1 MCAVEYRARCDHM
14 SLRAHALP
22 KPAAPSPPRGPSP
35 LDEVLFAGL
44 FQRAASISGTSKKK
58 ADGTLAATRLK
69 KPVTSAWLNERFR
82 QTLFLIKEFRTN
94 WNRGNML
101 SSDDVEY
108 LRVALDTALAQAE
121 LQSHVG
127 DDYDLNPTIWA
138 ILLVQNLHAV
148 RMGDWTVHTLADQLL
163 WSMAGMYTFLEEM
176 HSRGDWFYIRDP
188 ATKLVLHRYRLP
200 FKSGMIL
207 PPKQNQ
213 AFRLRKGATRLSD
226 WMEAGGLPALHPGI
240 IALEPPK
247 IVPPP
252 PLQAA
257 REARRNALWRRVTQ
271 RVSRRSL
278 QSVTGADA
286 DSRETRDVVSGLMTE
301 SRADASSSGSEL
313 SESEQTELADQLE
326 AEMEDQQRSDREA
339 SLADRQIDAIEAFLL
354 GDAGGSSS
362 SSGAASSSGSGAS
375 DAAAS
380 SSDSSS
386 RASRAAASPSGQQGL
401 SEYEQ
406 QRIRNMAANQQ
417 LLESLGLGGGTLLAP
432 SRRTA
437 APREQDPFPPGRS
450 GAAPTRHSTRDRR
463 EHAYDDRGS
472 SAEDSD

>member
-1 MCAVEYRARCDHM
+1 M
-14 SLRAHALP
+14 SLRAHARP
-22 KPAAPSPPRGPSP
+22 VPAALAPPARGSSP
-35 LDEVLFAGL
+35 LNEVLLAGL

-101 SSDDVEY
+101 SGDDVEY
-108 LRVALDTALAQAE
+108 LRVALDTALAQAQ
-121 LQSHVG
+121 LQTHIG

-148 RMGDWTVHTLADQLL
+148 RKGDWAVDTLQDQLL
-163 WSMAGMYTFLEEM
+163 WSMKGMYIFLEEM
-176 HSRGDWFYIRDP
+176 HKRGDWFFIKDP
-188 ATKLVLHRYRLP
+188 ATKLTLHRYRLP
-200 FKSGMIL
+200 FKSGMVI
-207 PPKQNQ
+207 PPKSTQ
-213 AFRLRKGATRLSD
+213 AFRIRKGANRLSD
-226 WMEAGGLPALHPGI
+226 WMERGGLPALHPRI

-271 RVSRRSL
+271 RAGRRGL

-286 DSRETRDVVSGLMTE
+286 DSRETRVVVSDLMTE
-301 SRADASSSGSEL
+301 SRADTSSGSEL
-313 SESEQTELADQLE
+313 GAGEQTELADQLE
-326 AEMEDQQRSDREA
+326 AELEDVQSSAGEG

-354 GDAGGSSS
+354 GDAGAS
-362 SSGAASSSGSGAS
+362 SSGAAAPSSNSSSGASG
-375 DAAAS
+375 
-380 SSDSSS
+380 
-386 RASRAAASPSGQQGL
+386 AAASPFGGQGL

-406 QRIRNMAANQQ
+406 QRLRNMAANQL
-417 LLESLGLGGGTLLAP
+417 LLESWGLAGGLQLGAP
-432 SRRTA
+432 RRTA
-437 APREQDPFPPGRS
+437 TPREQDPFPPGRS
-450 GAAPTRHSTRDRR
+450 GDAPTRHSTRNLQERSY
-463 EHAYDDRGS
+463 EERGS
-472 SAEDSD
+472 SADENSDSD